1 MKLLHLGDLHLG
13 RSLGDFDL
21 LEDQRYILDE
31 ILAIAGRQQV
41 DGVLLAGDIYDR
53 PVPSEGAVRLLDYFL
68 NRLAEAGIKVFMIS
82 GNHDSDERLNFG
94 SSFFEARGIY
104 IAARY
109 QGELYH
115 RCIDGINFYLLPFVK
130 ASQVR
135 HFFPDEEIESYDQA
149 VKVVLRHAGIDPKA
163 CNVLVAHQFV
173 AGSNLVPELAGSESA
188 AVQQVGLVEQ
198 IGADNFAAFAY
209 TALGHI
215 HRPQKAG
222 GEQVRYAG
230 SPLKYSLG
238 ECNDEKSVPLIDID
252 GTGNV
257 AVELLPL
264 KPRRDLRHLTGRLE
278 QLLSRE
284 NLQDTDDYIYV
295 TLTDEEPRDNAMGI
309 IQGYYP
315 NTVKLDYRNSHTMDM
330 VQEDVFRVAEL
341 RSFDEL
347 VGDFYRLV
355 YGQDISEEEMAVM
368 REIGA
373 RAGVVDETD

>member
-21 LEDQRYILDE
+21 LGEQRYILDE
-31 ILAIAGRQQV
+31 VLRLAYERQV

-315 NTVKLDYRNSHTMDM
+315 NTVKLDYRNSHTMAM

-355 YGQDISEEEMAVM
+355 RSGYQRGGNGGYA
-368 REIGA
+368 
-373 RAGVVDETD
+373 

>member
-1 MKLLHLGDLHLG
+1 MKLLHLADLHLG
-13 RSLGDFDL
+13 RRLAGFDL

-53 PVPSEGAVRLLDYFL
+53 SVPSEGAVRLLDYFL
-68 NRLAEAGIKVFMIS
+68 NRLAERGIKVFMIS

-94 SSFFEARGIY
+94 SSFFEAKGIY

-284 NLQDTDDYIYV
+284 NLQDTDEYIYV

-315 NTVKLDYRNSHTMDM
+315 NTVKLDYRNSHTMAM

>member
-1 MKLLHLGDLHLG
+1 MRTDDCV
-13 RSLGDFDL
+13 SS
-21 LEDQRYILDE
+21 EPDE
-31 ILAIAGRQQV
+31 Q
-41 DGVLLAGDIYDR
+41 
-53 PVPSEGAVRLLDYFL
+53 F
-68 NRLAEAGIKVFMIS
+68 
-82 GNHDSDERLNFG
+82 GNL
-94 SSFFEARGIY
+94 
-104 IAARY
+104 
-109 QGELYH
+109 
-115 RCIDGINFYLLPFVK
+115 LLPGGV
-130 ASQVR
+130 
-135 HFFPDEEIESYDQA
+135 I
-149 VKVVLRHAGIDPKA
+149 
-163 CNVLVAHQFV
+163 QFV
-173 AGSNLVPELAGSESA
+173 L
-188 AVQQVGLVEQ
+188 
-198 IGADNFAAFAY
+198 D
-209 TALGHI
+209 
-215 HRPQKAG
+215 
-222 GEQVRYAG
+222 
-230 SPLKYSLG
+230 SPMG

-315 NTVKLDYRNSHTMDM
+315 NTVKLDYRNSHTMAM

>member
-21 LEDQRYILDE
+21 LGDQRYILDKIVE
-31 ILAIAGRQQV
+31 IAEKRQVDAVLIAGDV
-41 DGVLLAGDIYDR
+41 YDR
-53 PVPSEGAVRLLDYFL
+53 PVPGEGAVRLLDYFL
-68 NRLAEAGIKVFMIS
+68 NRLAGLGVRVLMIS

-104 IAARY
+104 IAAKY

-115 RCIDGINFYLLPFVK
+115 RQIDGINFYLLPFVK

-135 HFFPDEEIESYDQA
+135 HFFPEAEIESYDQA
-149 VKVVLRHAGIDPKA
+149 VKVILQQAGIDPGA

-173 AGSNLVPELAGSESA
+173 AGSGLMPELAGSESA

-198 IGADNFAAFAY
+198 IGADNFAPFAY

-215 HRPQKAG
+215 HRPQQAG
-222 GEQVRYAG
+222 RENVRYAG

-238 ECNDEKSVPLIDID
+238 ECSDAKSVPLIALDESGRASI
-252 GTGNV
+252 
-257 AVELLPL
+257 ELLPL

-284 NLQDTDDYIYV
+284 NVQDTDDYIYV
-295 TLTDEEPRDNAMGI
+295 TLTDEEPLDNAMGI

-315 NTVKLDYRNSHTMDM
+315 NAVKLDYRNSRTLAMEK
-330 VQEDVFRVAEL
+330 EDVFQAAEL
-341 RSFDEL
+341 RSFDDL
-347 VGDFYRLV
+347 VGNFYRLV

-368 REIGA
+368 QEIGVK
-373 RAGVVDETD
+373 AGVRDEAR

>member
-21 LEDQRYILDE
+21 LGDQRYILDKIVE
-31 ILAIAGRQQV
+31 IAEKRQVDAVLIAGDV
-41 DGVLLAGDIYDR
+41 YDR
-53 PVPSEGAVRLLDYFL
+53 PVPGEGAVRLLDYFL
-68 NRLAEAGIKVFMIS
+68 NRLAGLGVRVLMIS

-104 IAARY
+104 IAAKY

-115 RCIDGINFYLLPFVK
+115 RQIDGINFYLLPFVK

-135 HFFPDEEIESYDQA
+135 HFFPEAEIESYDQA
-149 VKVVLRHAGIDPKA
+149 VKVILQQAGIDPGA

-173 AGSNLVPELAGSESA
+173 AGSGLMPELAGSESA

-198 IGADNFAAFAY
+198 IGADNFAPFAY

-215 HRPQKAG
+215 HRPQQAG
-222 GEQVRYAG
+222 RENVRYAG

-238 ECNDEKSVPLIDID
+238 ECSDAKSVPLIALDESGRASI
-252 GTGNV
+252 
-257 AVELLPL
+257 ELLPL

-284 NLQDTDDYIYV
+284 NVQDTDDYIYV
-295 TLTDEEPRDNAMGI
+295 TLTDEEPLDNAMGI

-315 NTVKLDYRNSHTMDM
+315 NAVKLDYRNSRTLAMEK
-330 VQEDVFRVAEL
+330 EDVFQAAEL
-341 RSFDEL
+341 RSFDDL

-368 REIGA
+368 QEIGVK
-373 RAGVVDETD
+373 AGVRDEAR

>member
-21 LEDQRYILDE
+21 LGDQCYILDKIVE
-31 ILAIAGRQQV
+31 IAEKRQVDAVLIAGDV
-41 DGVLLAGDIYDR
+41 YDR
-53 PVPSEGAVRLLDYFL
+53 PVPGEGAVRLLDYFL
-68 NRLAEAGIKVFMIS
+68 NRLAGLGVRVLMIS

-104 IAARY
+104 IAAKY

-115 RCIDGINFYLLPFVK
+115 RQIDGINFYLLPFVK

-135 HFFPDEEIESYDQA
+135 HFFPEAEIESYDQA
-149 VKVVLRHAGIDPKA
+149 VKVILQQAGIDPGA

-173 AGSNLVPELAGSESA
+173 AGSGLMPELAGSESA

-198 IGADNFAAFAY
+198 IGADNFAPFAY

-215 HRPQKAG
+215 HRPQQAG
-222 GEQVRYAG
+222 RENVRYAG

-238 ECNDEKSVPLIDID
+238 ECSDAKSVPLIALDESGRASI
-252 GTGNV
+252 
-257 AVELLPL
+257 ELLPL

-284 NLQDTDDYIYV
+284 NVQDTDDYIYV
-295 TLTDEEPRDNAMGI
+295 TLTDEEPLDNAMGI

-315 NTVKLDYRNSHTMDM
+315 NAVKLDYRNSRTLAMEK
-330 VQEDVFRVAEL
+330 EDVFQAAEL
-341 RSFDEL
+341 RSFDDL

-368 REIGA
+368 QEIGVK
-373 RAGVVDETD
+373 AGVRDEAR